1 MQSAATKKLDRLDS
15 CDTDTLKVLL
25 VDDDEFYL
33 RTLVKV
39 LGRDTRFS
47 YDATLTTCGEDA
59 LDSASKGRFD
69 LVLIDYNL
77 PDMTGTECLSSMRSH
92 QPASVEHP
100 PAIICTAAGSED
112 SATAAVRSDADD
124 YLPKEKI
131 NIGSL
136 SRSIHNAVDKHR
148 LRLSVER
155 QYNEVTLLNE
165 KLKKRNDEIKQFYH
179 NISHEVKT
187 PLAAAREFVSLVR
200 DGAQGSVNEEQGKV
214 LDMALAS
221 CDQITRHFKDLVDIS
236 RLELNGLQLDYSDCV
251 VDSLIQRSV
260 ASCSDHVRKKC
271 GEIRVTRSHDCPHSV
286 RADANRVVQV
296 LTNLMSN
303 AIKYT
308 ESAPMV
314 ELVVSRSDD
323 DGSICFSVADNG
335 IGIDPEH
342 HDRIFERLA
351 QNNGQHSDCLG
362 AGLGLGLSIAREIV
376 ALHQGTMWLESSP
389 GAGSTF
395 FFTIP
400 QTAGVAGLTE

>member
-25 VDDDEFYL
+25 VDDDEIYL

-136 SRSIHNAVDKHR
+136 SRSI
-148 LRLSVER
+148 
-155 QYNEVTLLNE
+155 
-165 KLKKRNDEIKQFYH
+165 
-179 NISHEVKT
+179 
-187 PLAAAREFVSLVR
+187 
-200 DGAQGSVNEEQGKV
+200 
-214 LDMALAS
+214 
-221 CDQITRHFKDLVDIS
+221 QITRHFKDLVDIS